1 MIGKVFRVDAFMLKP
16 HILDFYGAGKG
27 DNMEIVVGK
36 KKIRIKLSGRIDSN
50 NSAEFESDLVDMV
63 SKHADKDVELDM
75 ANLEY
80 ISSAGLRVLLKLR
93 KMKKKTLD
101 IINVNDDVFE
111 IFGVTGFIELFNLSK
126 RMKSITLM
134 PAEIL
139 MRSVNGAFYRQNGD
153 TMVKVYKKGVSLDQ
167 VKQERELART
177 ALIMRVPTL
186 IPYEVGMVGDCYG
199 ILFEASDSLSL
210 AKEIT
215 KKPEKMGH
223 YAIKLADFMKELH
236 EIKIKGDVFPSIKER
251 YWEWLDQAK
260 GLISENDRK
269 SLVTL
274 IDKIPDDEGYVHGNI
289 NLGNIVVN
297 GEEFLL
303 LDMSAS
309 AYGASLFD
317 LQNLYAT
324 LVEVAR
330 TNPTYCSSQFGISA
344 ENSLKFWDLFYNKYM
359 ADSAQG
365 TRETML
371 ILLKQYYILNDKL
384 LSVLEKN

>member
-1 MIGKVFRVDAFMLKP
+1 MTHFMLKP

-167 VKQERELART
+167 VKQESEDGPDNGGTHPHPLRGGYGGRLLWDTLRSVGF
-177 ALIMRVPTL
+177 LVPRKGNH
-186 IPYEVGMVGDCYG
+186 E
-199 ILFEASDSLSL
+199 EA
-210 AKEIT
+210 
-215 KKPEKMGH
+215 
-223 YAIKLADFMKELH
+223 
-236 EIKIKGDVFPSIKER
+236 
-251 YWEWLDQAK
+251 
-260 GLISENDRK
+260 
-269 SLVTL
+269 
-274 IDKIPDDEGYVHGNI
+274 
-289 NLGNIVVN
+289 
-297 GEEFLL
+297 
-303 LDMSAS
+303 
-309 AYGASLFD
+309 
-317 LQNLYAT
+317 
-324 LVEVAR
+324 
-330 TNPTYCSSQFGISA
+330 
-344 ENSLKFWDLFYNKYM
+344 
-359 ADSAQG
+359 
-365 TRETML
+365 
-371 ILLKQYYILNDKL
+371 
-384 LSVLEKN
+384 